1 MQTFMPYADFR
12 KSAECLDYRRLGKQR
27 VEAKQIIDILEKYDK
42 GEDISKL
49 PWGNHPA
56 VRMWIGHTYLLMA
69 YYNEILDEWIRR
81 GYKNTMKHYDI
92 PISDD
97 WLDYG
102 IEYSQPSW
110 RGRKDFHDAHKS
122 KLLQKD
128 YDFYIKYNWKVPLD
142 LEYKWG

>member
-1 MQTFMPYADFR
+1 MQTFLPYADFR

-56 VRMWIGHTYLLMA
+56 VRMWIGHTIALED
-69 YYNEILDEWIRR
+69 YYNAILAEWIRR
-81 GYKNTMKHYDI
+81 GYNNTMKFYEFEYDKDGYVI
-92 PISDD
+92 IGDRPT
-97 WLDYG
+97 WF
-102 IEYSQPSW
+102 
-110 RGRKDFHDAHKS
+110 GRKDFHDAHKS